1 MGYGRTS
8 FTFDGVPPFSIE
20 LAPGLIFA
28 DFSELDPQPAPLT
41 FAKVFASIAAV
52 NGPASVV
59 LSQLSAEHR
68 SSLADVA
75 AMCGAERGAGNASWN
90 VESIGG
96 ETHRHPGL
104 QAEFRVGCEFVLFED
119 GGQIL
124 MMEATGASSI
134 WREYEPFL
142 KRAMLSIELLAPLGP
157 TLPLDS
163 GNDVPQLLPGMP
175 DPDSIAAAARKAD
188 LSARAVEAKRL
199 IQAGRHEDAEK
210 LLAAD
215 RNAGPEEFAIL
226 GRLYEEQLRE
236 SDDQIAQVREAL
248 FRRSLYWKRYSYP
261 EPHTE
266 VEADDYA
273 RGMAEDHSTLV
284 RLLGYDPDGVE

>member
-1 MGYGRTS
+1 
-8 FTFDGVPPFSIE
+8 
-20 LAPGLIFA
+20 
-28 DFSELDPQPAPLT
+28 
-41 FAKVFASIAAV
+41 
-52 NGPASVV
+52 
-59 LSQLSAEHR
+59 
-68 SSLADVA
+68 
-75 AMCGAERGAGNASWN
+75 
-90 VESIGG
+90 
-96 ETHRHPGL
+96 
-104 QAEFRVGCEFVLFED
+104 
-119 GGQIL
+119 
-124 MMEATGASSI
+124 
-134 WREYEPFL
+134 
-142 KRAMLSIELLAPLGP
+142 MLSIELLAPLGP
-157 TLPLDS
+157 TLPLYS

-236 SDDQIAQVREAL
+236 SDDQISQVREAL
-248 FRRSLYWKRYSYP
+248 FRRSLHWKRYSYP

-266 VEADDYA
+266 IEADDYA

-284 RLLGYDPDGVE
+284 RLLGYDPGGVE